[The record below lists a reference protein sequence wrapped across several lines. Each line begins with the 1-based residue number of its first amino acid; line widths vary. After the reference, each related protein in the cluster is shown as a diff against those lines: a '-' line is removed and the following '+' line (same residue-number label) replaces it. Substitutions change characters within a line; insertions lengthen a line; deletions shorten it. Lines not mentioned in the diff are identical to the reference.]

1 MAKKKLGQVS
11 FVSPRLANDAYMLQS
26 RPGANGQLYVPSE
39 TATDAQE
46 YGH

>member
-11 FVSPRLANDAYMLQS
+11 NGAYMLQS

-39 TATDAQE
+39 SATDAQE